1 MDTSAQNKAKART
14 RRAPEIARR
23 EIIEASRLEIEESA
37 DGKISVSAIMRR
49 MGMRQSNFYH
59 YFQSLDEVILELLLD
74 LEADV
79 KDAVEPWLKGRQSS
93 INPRE
98 DTIAHLTAM
107 LSAGRKHRKVLSAA
121 MRATNS
127 SETVYTHWKSRIL
140 DVYFDQAKAFI
151 EKQVG
156 EGHSHVSDPAS
167 AAKALVLMNFGAWMD
182 DLWRDDP
189 TDPAELGRTV
199 GAIWNDVIYGPSQ

>member
-1 MDTSAQNKAKART
+1 MNTSAQKKAKPRT

-23 EIIEASRLEIEESA
+23 EIIEASRIEIEESA

-49 MGMRQSNFYH
+49 VGMRQSNFYH

-79 KDAVEPWLKGRQSS
+79 KDAVDPWLNGRQSS
-93 INPRE
+93 VNSRE
-98 DTIAHLTAM
+98 DTIAHLTSM

-127 SETVYTHWKSRIL
+127 SETVYTLWKSRIL
-140 DVYFDQAKAFI
+140 DVYFDQAKVFI
-151 EKQVG
+151 EKQVS
-156 EGHSHVSDPAS
+156 EGRSHVSDPAS

-189 TDPAELGRTV
+189 TDTTELGRTV
-199 GAIWNDVIYGPSQ
+199 GAIWNDVIYGQSE